1 MGGNSQAKA
10 QAAMARQQADQFRQL
25 SDRVSKVKLDDAKME
40 EFYKKRSETLPEL
53 VGLYEA
59 LQQDPTLMEQLE
71 TDPRFD
77 EIARGNLEKIQEIA
91 EQGGFT
97 EEDMAKFREAERKS
111 KAQTAAS
118 QKAIDRKMMER
129 GAAPGSGLAYAAKQQ
144 ALQSDAQS
152 GASRMDQIA
161 MQAAERER
169 NALAQA
175 ANMAQGQQQSQFSQ
189 MSTKAGAADARNL
202 RNLQAQQSVQD
213 RNLGMRQR
221 MADLKAQNQAGYYD
235 SMAALQQQKF
245 NNEMTKATMQGNL
258 QGQQSQYAMKG
269 VAPRTNWGQIA
280 GMAIGAGLG
289 SFGGPEGATAGAQV
303 GGVVGGAFEDGGI
316 KNKKQALEKMANK
329 PSMNFSGMA
338 PQSEE
343 PSAADQ
349 IAAFNSLQRQG
360 RAYSVGGANTMTA
373 GDGASG
379 TAATSASSDSSSSDS
394 KGKKDSQMLDIISAL
409 ASNLNSAKE
418 QAAPVDIKPMEM
430 RTEQPNNVLTQQ
442 TPMGGISAANGGVRR
457 AFNMGGS
464 QMTAADSG
472 DVSMSPQEE
481 YEQMMMRN
489 NPEKIENKSAEKIR
503 EIRRTNELMGRD
515 RNHGISGAEER
526 QAFMNSEPVKS
537 VTGFLNN
544 LFSSEPEKQEYK
556 PSELDGSHE
565 YDTAQKLKQQ
575 GVKDE
580 SGDIPKSAYTA
591 EERKKLEEKADG
603 KKKEGSQVADALGA
617 IAKGLGGSGAGKA
630 PAETA
635 IKPLNMQV
643 NMPQNVLSKQVP
655 MGGIMANDGAV
666 KMSPEDMRDMLMSE
680 VNAFACGG
688 VKKDYEDGGISPELR
703 EATQMLRTNKPAPA
717 SPMPGGQPPMPADP
731 NMMPPQAPQG
741 APMAPPMDPN
751 MMPPQGAPMPPQGQ
765 MMADG
770 GMAYEDGGEG
780 TIIPGESYE
789 GDELPDRINSGEMVL
804 NVEQQDRLNDQL
816 QELKRLKSKE
826 RTDKMLADGTAEVNP
841 EQQEAIMSFVR
852 GEIDIDELPSE
863 RVVKEPSVGEP
874 TGRMAEF
881 IGMLG
886 KKRRG

>member
-289 SFGGPEGATAGAQV
+289 SFGGPAGATAGAQV

-457 AFNMGGS
+457 AFNMGG
-464 QMTAADSG
+464 
-472 DVSMSPQEE
+472 PQ
-481 YEQMMMRN
+481 
-489 NPEKIENKSAEKIR
+489 
-503 EIRRTNELMGRD
+503 LMGGDTLQESQRTGLTGQVNGRALNTEELRAREAAGGPRRSTQESLD
-515 RNHGISGAEER
+515 AFKQSDFYNTLSGLGDK
-526 QAFMNSEPVKS
+526 FS
-537 VTGFLNN
+537 N
-544 LFSSEPEKQEYK
+544 LFSSEENPDAK
-556 PSELDGSHE
+556 PLENSEELNK
-565 YDTAQKLKQQ
+565 KLADQ
-575 GVKDE
+575 GMVDE
-580 SGDIPKSAYTA
+580 SGPVKEGVVASGKSK
-591 EERKKLEEKADG
+591 ESDLKQNG
-603 KKKEGSQVADALGA
+603 KKKEEGSQVADALGA
-617 IAKGLGGSGAGKA
+617 IAKGLGGSGAGQA

-780 TIIPGESYE
+780 TIIPGESFE
-789 GDELPDRINSGEMVL
+789 GDKLPDRINSGEAVW
-804 NVEQQDRLNDQL
+804 NAEQQDRMNDL
-816 QELKRLKSKE
+816 MLELKRLKSKE
-826 RTDKMLADGTAEVNP
+826 RTDKMLADGTAELNP
-841 EQQEAIMSFVR
+841 NQQEALMALAR
-852 GEIDIDELPSE
+852 GEINIDELPNE
-863 RVVKEPSVGEP
+863 RIVQEPSIGEP

-886 KKRRG
+886 KRRKG